1 MTMDY
6 LSFIFW
12 IIILLSVFY
21 PAIHKREVE
30 VQRLK
35 LIARFQNKRKSR
47 VITLIH
53 RQESLSFFGIPFRK
67 MIDIDDSE
75 EILRAIRMT
84 PDDVP
89 IDLILHTPGGL
100 VLAAEQ
106 IARSLVKR
114 KGKVTV
120 FIPHY
125 AMSGGTLI
133 ALAAD
138 EIVMDKNAVLGP
150 IDPQIGTYPA
160 VSILNVVKKK
170 DINKV
175 DDETLI
181 LADVSEKA
189 MRQVKEFALELLSDK
204 VEEGILTKEQAERI
218 VDELVSGKWTH
229 DYPLSFEKVKEMG
242 LKVSTDMPHEVYALM
257 SLYPQSGMGRPSVQ
271 YIPLPITPK
280 QNEKK

>member
-1 MTMDY
+1 MDY
-6 LSFIFW
+6 FSLIFW
-12 IIILLSVFY
+12 IIILLSIFY
-21 PAIHKREVE
+21 PALHKREVE
-30 VQRLK
+30 LQRIK

-67 MIDIDDSE
+67 MIDIEDSE
-75 EILRAIRMT
+75 EILRAIRIT

-106 IARSLVKR
+106 IARSLAKR

-189 MRQVKEFALELLSDK
+189 IRQVKEFAIELLSDK
-204 VEEGILTKEQAERI
+204 VEEGVLSKEKAEEI
-218 VDELVSGKWTH
+218 AEELSSGKWTH
-229 DYPLSFEKVKEMG
+229 DYPLTYERIKELG
-242 LKVSTDMPHEVYALM
+242 LKVSTEMPQEVYALM
-257 SLYPQSGMGRPSVQ
+257 SLYPQSGIGRPSVQ
-271 YIPLPITPK
+271 YIPLPISPK
-280 QNEKK
+280 QKENK

>member
-1 MTMDY
+1 MMDY
-6 LSFIFW
+6 FSLIFW

-21 PAIHKREVE
+21 PAIHKREIE

>member
-1 MTMDY
+1 MMDY
-6 LSFIFW
+6 FSLIFW
-12 IIILLSVFY
+12 IIILLSIFY
-21 PAIHKREVE
+21 PAIHKREIE
-30 VQRLK
+30 VQRIK

-175 DDETLI
+175 NDETLI

-189 MRQVKEFALELLSDK
+189 MRQVKEFVLELLSDK
-204 VEEGILTKEQAERI
+204 VEEGIFTKEQAERI

>member
-280 QNEKK
+280 QKEKK

>member
-1 MTMDY
+1 MMDY
-6 LSFIFW
+6 FSFIFW
-12 IIILLSVFY
+12 IIILLSIFY
-21 PAIHKREVE
+21 PAIHKREIE
-30 VQRLK
+30 VQRIK

-280 QNEKK
+280 QKEKK

>member
-1 MTMDY
+1 MDY

-21 PAIHKREVE
+21 PAIHKREIE

-280 QNEKK
+280 QKEKK

>member
-1 MTMDY
+1 
-6 LSFIFW
+6 
-12 IIILLSVFY
+12 
-21 PAIHKREVE
+21 
-30 VQRLK
+30 
-35 LIARFQNKRKSR
+35 
-47 VITLIH
+47 
-53 RQESLSFFGIPFRK
+53 
-67 MIDIDDSE
+67 
-75 EILRAIRMT
+75 
-84 PDDVP
+84 
-89 IDLILHTPGGL
+89 
-100 VLAAEQ
+100 
-106 IARSLVKR
+106 VKR

>member
-1 MTMDY
+1 MMDY
-6 LSFIFW
+6 FSLIFW

-21 PAIHKREVE
+21 PAIHKREIE
-30 VQRLK
+30 IQRLK

>member
-1 MTMDY
+1 MMDY
-6 LSFIFW
+6 FSLIFW

-21 PAIHKREVE
+21 PAIHKREIE
-30 VQRLK
+30 IQRLK

-280 QNEKK
+280 QKEKK

>member
-1 MTMDY
+1 MMDY
-6 LSFIFW
+6 FSLIFW
-12 IIILLSVFY
+12 IIILLSIFY
-21 PAIHKREVE
+21 PAIHKREIE
-30 VQRLK
+30 VQRIK

-175 DDETLI
+175 NDETLI

-189 MRQVKEFALELLSDK
+189 MRQVKEFVLELLSDK
-204 VEEGILTKEQAERI
+204 VEEGIFTKEQAERI

-280 QNEKK
+280 QKEKK

>member
-1 MTMDY
+1 MMDY
-6 LSFIFW
+6 FSLIFW
-12 IIILLSVFY
+12 IIILLSIFY
-21 PAIHKREVE
+21 PAIHKREIE
-30 VQRLK
+30 VQRIK

-189 MRQVKEFALELLSDK
+189 MRQVKEFVLELLSDK
-204 VEEGILTKEQAERI
+204 VEEGIFTKEQAERI